1 MRLCSRQAFVH
12 VAADEFTIKQLSLGM
27 LCHHRD
33 AFFWS
38 GKSQSRPLATEFTD
52 QISPWN

>member
-12 VAADEFTIKQLSLGM
+12 VPADEFTIKQLSLGM